1 MRKITEIIIHC
12 ADTPDGKEFH
22 AADIDRWHKERGWS
36 GIGYHFVICVDGSVE
51 AGRGLDYI
59 GAHAQGYNAAS
70 IGVCLIGK
78 SKFTQAQWSS
88 LALLVGNLQRDYSG
102 CRVFGHYEVDQ
113 HGKTCPNFDV
123 PAWVR
128 NGFVPAEK
136 NILKEVV

>member
-1 MRKITEIIIHC
+1 MRDIELIVIHC

-88 LALLVGNLQRDYSG
+88 LAALVDKLLVQYPHTKI
-102 CRVFGHYEVDQ
+102 VGHYELDT

-123 PAWVR
+123 KAWAEAR
-128 NGFVPAEK
+128 VPNQE
-136 NILKEVV
+136 NVLEV